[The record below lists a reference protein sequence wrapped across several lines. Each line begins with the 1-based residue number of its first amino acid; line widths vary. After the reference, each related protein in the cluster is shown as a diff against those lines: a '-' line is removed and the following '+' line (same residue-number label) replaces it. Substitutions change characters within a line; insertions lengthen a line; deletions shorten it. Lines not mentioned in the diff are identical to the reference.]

1 MEHWVADDFRRAP
14 RLASILHAI
23 EEHDNGWREL
33 DAAPIVDDRTGQILD
48 FITAPADVRQGVWPR
63 GVGRL
68 AHVPWAA
75 ALVAQH
81 AIHVYDRYRP
91 DAAWTPFFATMEA
104 LRAQHVRAANLTIDL
119 LTTDYL
125 FLRVA
130 DLISLVFCNAWTG
143 PERHEQY
150 VIRNDGSRLTIEPD
164 PFRGDVVP
172 LTVRAR
178 ELPRRTF
185 QGAADAEQTYR
196 QAPEVILSG
205 TISGN

>member
-1 MEHWVADDFRRAP
+1 MEHWVGDDFRRAT
-14 RLASILHAI
+14 RRASILHAI

-68 AHVPWAA
+68 THDRWAA

-81 AIHVYDRYRP
+81 AIHIFDRYRS
-91 DAAWTPFFATMEA
+91 DAAWAPFFATMES
-104 LRAQHVRAANLTIDL
+104 LRAEHVRAAGLTIDL
-119 LTTDYL
+119 LAAEYL

-150 VIRNDGSRLTIEPD
+150 VIGNDGTRLTIEPD
-164 PFRGDVVP
+164 PFGGDVVP
-172 LTVRAR
+172 FAVRAR
-178 ELPRRTF
+178 ELPRRAF
-185 QGAADAEQTYR
+185 QDAAEAYR
-196 QAPEVILSG
+196 QAPDVVLSG
-205 TISGN
+205 TIGKLPRR